1 MHFIDP
7 SVYTILNIKILLLQ
21 GRFED
26 ILQLGQIGKMVVRPI
41 LDKKFEK
48 YCIGFEQNIN
58 LGFSFSALSMYM
70 LQ

>member
-1 MHFIDP
+1 VIQCMHIHSIDP
-7 SVYTILNIKILLLQ
+7 SVNTILNVNIILQ
-21 GRFED
+21 KSPFED

-58 LGFSFSALSMYM
+58 LGFL
-70 LQ
+70 